1 MTKGYQR
8 TARRKL
14 RSSYFTTI
22 ISIALVLFVLG
33 IIGLLLLNANRLS
46 TYVKENLGFTILL
59 KDNARNAEVKR
70 LEKLLTTSD
79 FIKSTEYVDKDR
91 AAKELQDEL
100 GEDFVDFL
108 GYNPLLS
115 SIDVKLYA
123 EYTSPDSIAKIEKML
138 LEFPQIKE
146 VYYQKNLVHLVHK
159 NVNRISLVLS
169 IFAILLLTIAIALIN
184 NTIRLSVYSKRF
196 LIRTMQLVGATK
208 GFIRKPFLARGIMH
222 GFMGAAIAI
231 VLLSGLIYVTS
242 KELSEVVGFQNLDL
256 IFILFGL
263 VILLGILIT
272 FVSTYFSVNKYLRL
286 STNELYF

>member
-1 MTKGYQR
+1 MTKAYQT

-79 FIKSTEYVDKDR
+79 FIKSTEYIDKDR
-91 AAKELQDEL
+91 AAKELEDEL

-123 EYTSPDSIAKIEKML
+123 EYTSPDSIAKIEQML

-146 VYYQKNLVHLVHK
+146 VYYQKDLVHLVHK

-208 GFIRKPFLARGIMH
+208 GFIRSPFLARGIIH

-231 VLLSGLIYVTS
+231 VLLAGLIYVTS

-256 IFILFGL
+256 IFTLFGL
-263 VILLGILIT
+263 VIVLGILIT
-272 FVSTYFSVNKYLRL
+272 FISTYFSVNKYLRL

>member
-1 MTKGYQR
+1 MAKTYQK
-8 TARRKL
+8 TAKKKL

-46 TYVKENLGFTILL
+46 VYVKENLGFTILL
-59 KDNARNAEVKR
+59 KDNARPAEVKR
-70 LEKLLTTSD
+70 LEKLLKTSD
-79 FIKSTEYVDKDR
+79 FIKSTKYIDKDQ
-91 AAKELQDEL
+91 AAKELEKEL

-123 EYTSPDSIAKIEKML
+123 DYTSPDSIAKIEKML
-138 LEFPQIKE
+138 LEFPQVKE

-159 NVNRISLVLS
+159 NVNRISFVLS
-169 IFAILLLTIAIALIN
+169 LFAFLLLTISIALIN

-208 GFIRKPFLARGIMH
+208 GFIRKPFLVRSIVH
-222 GFMGAAIAI
+222 GFIGAVIAI
-231 VLLSGLIYVTS
+231 ILLSGLIYITS

-256 IFILFGL
+256 IFILFGI
-263 VILLGILIT
+263 VIILGILIT
-272 FVSTYFSVNKYLRL
+272 FISTYISVNKYLRL
-286 STNELYF
+286 STNELYY

>member
-1 MTKGYQR
+1 MAKTYQK

-46 TYVKENLGFTILL
+46 IYVKENLGFTILL
-59 KDNARNAEVKR
+59 KDNARPAEVKR
-70 LEKLLTTSD
+70 LEKLLKTSD
-79 FIKSTEYVDKDR
+79 FIKSTEYIDKDR
-91 AAKELQDEL
+91 AAKELEQEL

-123 EYTSPDSIAKIEKML
+123 DYTSPDSIAKIEKIL
-138 LEFPQIKE
+138 LDFPQVKE
-146 VYYQKNLVHLVHK
+146 VYYQKNLVHLVHQ
-159 NVNRISLVLS
+159 NVNRISMVLS
-169 IFAILLLTIAIALIN
+169 VFAVLLLTIAIALIN

-208 GFIRKPFLARGIMH
+208 GFIRKPFLIKSIIH
-222 GFMGAAIAI
+222 GLTGAVIAI
-231 VLLSGLIYVTS
+231 ILLSGLIYVTS
-242 KELSEVVGFQNLDL
+242 RELSEVVGFQNLDL

-263 VILLGILIT
+263 VIILGILIT
-272 FVSTYFSVNKYLRL
+272 FISTYFSVNKYLKL
-286 STNELYF
+286 STNDLYF

>member
-1 MTKGYQR
+1 MSKSYHT

-46 TYVKENLGFTILL
+46 VYVKENLGFTILL
-59 KDNARNAEVKR
+59 KGNARTAEVKR
-70 LEKLLTTSD
+70 LEKVLKTSD
-79 FIKSTEYVDKDR
+79 FIKSTEYIDKDR
-91 AAKELQDEL
+91 AAKELEQEL

-123 EYTSPDSIAKIEKML
+123 DYTSPDSIAKIEKIL
-138 LEFPQIKE
+138 LDFPQVKE

-169 IFAILLLTIAIALIN
+169 LFAFLLLTIAIALIN

-208 GFIRKPFLARGIMH
+208 GFIRKPFLLRSIMH
-222 GFMGAAIAI
+222 GFLGALIAI
-231 VLLSGLIYVTS
+231 ILLTGLIYVTS

-256 IFILFGL
+256 IFVLFGI
-263 VILLGILIT
+263 VIVLGILIT
-272 FVSTYFSVNKYLRL
+272 FTSTYFSVNKYLRL
-286 STNELYF
+286 STNELYY

>member
-1 MTKGYQR
+1 MAKTYQK

-46 TYVKENLGFTILL
+46 IYVKENLGFTILL
-59 KDNARNAEVKR
+59 KDNARPAEVKR
-70 LEKLLTTSD
+70 LEKLLKTSD
-79 FIKSTEYVDKDR
+79 FIKSTEYIDKDR
-91 AAKELQDEL
+91 AAKELEQEL

-123 EYTSPDSIAKIEKML
+123 DYSSPDSIAKIEKIL
-138 LEFPQIKE
+138 LDFPQVKE
-146 VYYQKNLVHLVHK
+146 VYYQKNLVHLVHQ
-159 NVNRISLVLS
+159 NVNRISMVLS
-169 IFAILLLTIAIALIN
+169 VFAVLLLTIAIALIN

-208 GFIRKPFLARGIMH
+208 GFIRKPFLIKSIIH
-222 GFMGAAIAI
+222 GLTGAVIAI
-231 VLLSGLIYVTS
+231 ILLSGLIYVTS
-242 KELSEVVGFQNLDL
+242 RELSEVVGFQNLDL

-263 VILLGILIT
+263 VIILGILIT
-272 FVSTYFSVNKYLRL
+272 FISTYFSVNKYLKL
-286 STNELYF
+286 STNDLYF

>member
-1 MTKGYQR
+1 MTKAYQT

-79 FIKSTEYVDKDR
+79 FIKSTEYIDKDR
-91 AAKELQDEL
+91 AAKELEDEL

-208 GFIRKPFLARGIMH
+208 GFIRKPFLARGIIH

-231 VLLSGLIYVTS
+231 VLLAGLIYITS
-242 KELSEVVGFQNLDL
+242 KELAEVVGFQNLDL

-263 VILLGILIT
+263 VIVLGILIT
-272 FVSTYFSVNKYLRL
+272 FISTYFSVNKYLRL

>member
-1 MTKGYQR
+1 MTKAYQT

-70 LEKLLTTSD
+70 LEKHLTTSD
-79 FIKSTEYVDKDR
+79 FIKSTEYIDKDR
-91 AAKELQDEL
+91 AAKELEDQL

-208 GFIRKPFLARGIMH
+208 GFIRKPFLARGIIH

-231 VLLSGLIYVTS
+231 VLLAGLIYVTS
-242 KELSEVVGFQNLDL
+242 KELAEVVGFQNLDL

-263 VILLGILIT
+263 VIVLGILIT
-272 FVSTYFSVNKYLRL
+272 FISTYFSVNKYLRL

>member
-1 MTKGYQR
+1 MTKAYQT

-79 FIKSTEYVDKDR
+79 FIKSTEYIDKDR
-91 AAKELQDEL
+91 AAKELEDEL

-115 SIDVKLYA
+115 LIDVKLYA
-123 EYTSPDSIAKIEKML
+123 EYTSPDSIAKIEQML

-146 VYYQKNLVHLVHK
+146 VYYQKDLVHLVHK

-208 GFIRKPFLARGIMH
+208 GFIRSPFLARGIIH

-231 VLLSGLIYVTS
+231 VLLAGLIYVTS

-256 IFILFGL
+256 IFTLFGL
-263 VILLGILIT
+263 VIVLGILIT
-272 FVSTYFSVNKYLRL
+272 FISTYFSVNKYLRL

>member
-1 MTKGYQR
+1 MTKAYQT

-79 FIKSTEYVDKDR
+79 FIKSTEYIDKDR

-123 EYTSPDSIAKIEKML
+123 EYTSPDSIAKIEKIL

-159 NVNRISLVLS
+159 NVNRISIVLS

-208 GFIRKPFLARGIMH
+208 GFIRKPFLAQGIVH

-231 VLLSGLIYVTS
+231 VLLAGLIYVTS
-242 KELSEVVGFQNLDL
+242 KELAEVVGFQNLDL

-272 FVSTYFSVNKYLRL
+272 FISTYFSVNKYLRL

>member
-1 MTKGYQR
+1 MTKAYQT

-79 FIKSTEYVDKDR
+79 FIKSTEYIDKDR
-91 AAKELQDEL
+91 AAKELEDEL

-146 VYYQKNLVHLVHK
+146 VYYQKDLVHLVHK

-208 GFIRKPFLARGIMH
+208 GFIRKPFLARGIIH

-231 VLLSGLIYVTS
+231 VLLAGLIYVTS
-242 KELSEVVGFQNLDL
+242 KELAEVVGFQNLDL

-263 VILLGILIT
+263 VIVLGILIT
-272 FVSTYFSVNKYLRL
+272 FISTYFSVNKYLRL

>member
-1 MTKGYQR
+1 MTKGYQT

-79 FIKSTEYVDKDR
+79 FIKSTEYIDKDR

>member
-1 MTKGYQR
+1 MAKTYQK

-46 TYVKENLGFTILL
+46 IYVKENLGFTILL
-59 KDNARNAEVKR
+59 KDNARAAEVKR
-70 LEKLLTTSD
+70 LEKVLKTSD
-79 FIKSTEYVDKDR
+79 FIKSTEYIDKDK
-91 AAKELQDEL
+91 AAKELEQEL

-123 EYTSPDSIAKIEKML
+123 DYTSPDSIAKIEKIL
-138 LEFPQIKE
+138 LEFPQVKE

-159 NVNRISLVLS
+159 NVNRISMVLS
-169 IFAILLLTIAIALIN
+169 VFAFLLLTIAIALIN

-208 GFIRKPFLARGIMH
+208 GFIRKPFLVKSIIH
-222 GFMGAAIAI
+222 GLAGAVIAI
-231 VLLSGLIYVTS
+231 VLLSGLIYISS

-256 IFILFGL
+256 IFILFGI

-272 FVSTYFSVNKYLRL
+272 FISTYFSVNKYLRL

>member
-1 MTKGYQR
+1 MGKTYHT
-8 TARRKL
+8 TARKKL

-46 TYVKENLGFTILL
+46 VYVKENLGFTILL
-59 KDNARNAEVKR
+59 KENARSAEVKR
-70 LEKLLTTSD
+70 LEKVLKTSE
-79 FIKSTEYVDKDR
+79 FIKSTEYIDKDR
-91 AAKELQDEL
+91 AAKDLEKEL

-123 EYTSPDSIAKIEKML
+123 DYTSPDSIAKIEKILM
-138 LEFPQIKE
+138 EFPQVKE

-159 NVNRISLVLS
+159 NVNRISMVLS
-169 IFAILLLTIAIALIN
+169 LFALLLLTIAIALIN

-208 GFIRKPFLARGIMH
+208 GFIRKPFLVKSLVH
-222 GFMGAAIAI
+222 GFIGALIAI
-231 VLLSGLIYVTS
+231 ILLTGLIYVTS

-256 IFILFGL
+256 IFILFGI
-263 VILLGILIT
+263 VIVLGILIT
-272 FVSTYFSVNKYLRL
+272 FISTYFSVNKYLRL
-286 STNELYF
+286 STNELYY

>member
-1 MTKGYQR
+1 MTKTYQKS
-8 TARRKL
+8 ARRKL

-46 TYVKENLGFTILL
+46 IYVKENLGFTILL
-59 KDNARNAEVKR
+59 KVNARSAEVKR
-70 LEKLLTTSD
+70 LEKVLTTSD
-79 FIKSTEYVDKDR
+79 FIKSTEYIDKDR
-91 AAKELQDEL
+91 AAKELQEEL

-123 EYTSPDSIAKIEKML
+123 DYTSPDSIAKIEMML

-159 NVNRISLVLS
+159 NVNRISIVLF
-169 IFAILLLTIAIALIN
+169 IFAFLLLTIAIALIN

-208 GFIRKPFLARGIMH
+208 GFIRKPFLARGIVH

-231 VLLSGLIYVTS
+231 VLLAGLIYITS
-242 KELSEVVGFQNLDL
+242 KELSEVVGFQ
-256 IFILFGL
+256 
-263 VILLGILIT
+263 ILI
-272 FVSTYFSVNKYLRL
+272 
-286 STNELYF
+286 